1 MRNEVM
7 KASKMSVALAVA
19 AFVAAAPAKAEDT
32 IKVGAATSLSGWM
45 AAFDTNTTKAAK
57 LAVDEINA
65 KGGLLG
71 KKLEFVQIDTRTN
84 PAETARAAQSLVSGG
99 AKMIMIAC
107 DFDSGSPAALVAQKA
122 NVLAISPCGAD
133 SKLGN
138 LTIGNNVFTM
148 ATDADGTGAIMAD
161 WAFKQKGWKK
171 AYVLTDTFIQYDR
184 SLCAGFLK
192 KWKELAGAD
201 SIVLEDQFKNAD
213 VTISS
218 QISRY
223 QSLTEKPDVMML
235 CSVPPGLASAIRQI
249 RSAGIDIPIL
259 SGTGADSSSWYSAV
273 PGLSNFYF
281 LNYSA
286 DAGVEDPRPDAQGF
300 FKSYKAAYG
309 ELPNSGQGIT
319 GYAVV
324 QAWARGV
331 EKAKSFDTD
340 AVRAAMETFKDEPLA
355 GGLTTFDAKTHSSPD
370 RPMLIMQTND
380 GKASAIGYYD
390 ARKSSFLTFN

>member
-1 MRNEVM
+1 V
-7 KASKMSVALAVA
+7 
-19 AFVAAAPAKAEDT
+19 AKADEDT
-32 IKVGAATSLSGWM
+32 VKVGAATSLSGWM

-71 KKLEFVQIDTRTN
+71 KTLEFVQIDTRTD
-84 PAETARAAQSLVSGG
+84 PAETARAAQTLVKDGV
-99 AKMIMIAC
+99 KVMMIAC
-107 DFDSGSPAALVAQKA
+107 DFDSGAPAALVAQQS
-122 NVLAISPCGAD
+122 NVIAISPCGAD
-133 SKLGN
+133 NKLGN

-148 ATDADGTGAIMAD
+148 ATDADGTGATLAD

-171 AYVLTDTFIQYDR
+171 AYVLTDTFIQYNK
-184 SLCAGFLK
+184 SLCAGFLS
-192 KWKELAGAD
+192 KWKELAGDDAVVAQD
-201 SIVLEDQFKNAD
+201 EFKNAD
-213 VTISS
+213 VTIAS

-223 QSLTEKPDVMML
+223 QALEEKPDVMML

-249 RSAGIDIPIL
+249 RSAGIDVPIL
-259 SGTGADSSSWYSAV
+259 DGTGGDSSSWYSAV
-273 PGLSNFYF
+273 PGLSNYYF

-286 DAGVEDPRPDAQGF
+286 DAGVEEPRPDARAF
-300 FKSYKAAYG
+300 FKSYEAAYG

-331 EKAKSFDTD
+331 EKAGSFDTD
-340 AVRAAMETFKDEPLA
+340 KVRAAMETFKDEPLV
-355 GGLTTFDAKTHSSPD
+355 GGLTTFDEKTHSSPD
-370 RPMLIMQTND
+370 RPMLIMQTNE

-390 ARKSSFLTFN
+390 RRNSSFLTFE